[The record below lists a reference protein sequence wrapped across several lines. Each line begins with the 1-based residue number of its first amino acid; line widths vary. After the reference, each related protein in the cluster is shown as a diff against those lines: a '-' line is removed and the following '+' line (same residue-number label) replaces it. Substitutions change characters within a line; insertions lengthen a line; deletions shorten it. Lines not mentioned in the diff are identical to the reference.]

1 MFAFNL
7 FGKNIGALLDLTE
20 TWCTTWFSVLPSSTV
35 TLLSKLNITVRKE
48 TWLAMGDELNAY

>member
-1 MFAFNL
+1 
-7 FGKNIGALLDLTE
+7 
-20 TWCTTWFSVLPSSTV
+20 V